1 VTLAATEGM
10 GRFCL
15 ILFGPPG
22 SGKGTQ
28 ARLLRQHYG
37 WPHISTGDMLREH
50 VQAQDELGREIAE
63 VMQSGRLVSDELVN
77 RLVEARIA
85 EPDCENGFILDGYP
99 RTVPQAIMVGKL
111 LDSKGFRPLVA
122 YLKVDYNK
130 VVARL
135 TGRRLCPQCGA
146 LYSRASNAPVISE
159 ICDYDGARLIVRDD
173 DREEVIRERLE
184 AYERQT
190 VPILEYFRE
199 AGVDLYEIDGTGG
212 TPQMIFERIRAV
224 LPARSSETAPAGRR
238 LQ

>member
-1 VTLAATEGM
+1 M
-10 GRFCL
+10 

-28 ARLLRQHYG
+28 AKLLRQYLN

-50 VQAQDELGREIAE
+50 VQAQDDLGREIAE
-63 VMQSGRLVSDELVN
+63 IMQSGELVPDELVN
-77 RLVEARIA
+77 RLVEERIA
-85 EPDCENGFILDGYP
+85 RPDCEYGFILDGYP
-99 RTVPQAIMVGKL
+99 RTVPQARMVENL
-111 LDSKGFRPLVA
+111 LDRKGFDPVVA

-130 VVARL
+130 VIARL

-146 LYSRASNAPVISE
+146 LYSLASNAPTISQ

-173 DREEVIRERLE
+173 DREEVIRARLE

-190 VPILEYFRE
+190 KPVIEHFRE
-199 AGVDLYEIDGTGG
+199 TGVALYEIDADG
-212 TPQMIFERIRAV
+212 PPHSVRARICAV
-224 LPARSSETAPAGRR
+224 IPVCRGNEVIPAAGSG

>member
-1 VTLAATEGM
+1 MSKL
-10 GRFCL
+10 CL

-28 ARLLRQHYG
+28 ARLLRQQFG

-63 VMQSGRLVSDELVN
+63 VMQSGRLVSDDLVN
-77 RLVEARIA
+77 RLVEVRIA
-85 EPDCENGFILDGYP
+85 QPDCRNGFILDGYP
-99 RTVPQAIMVGKL
+99 RTVPQAKIVEKL
-111 LDSKGFRPLVA
+111 LAAKGFRPVVV

-130 VVARL
+130 IVARL

-159 ICDYDGARLIVRDD
+159 FCDYDGARLMVRDD

-190 VPILEYFRE
+190 LPLVDHFRQ
-199 AGVDLYEIDGTGG
+199 AGVSMYEVDGTDG
-212 TPQMIFERIRAV
+212 TPQMIFGRIRAI
-224 LPARSSETAPAGRR
+224 LPASRPSETAPAGSG
-238 LQ
+238 LK